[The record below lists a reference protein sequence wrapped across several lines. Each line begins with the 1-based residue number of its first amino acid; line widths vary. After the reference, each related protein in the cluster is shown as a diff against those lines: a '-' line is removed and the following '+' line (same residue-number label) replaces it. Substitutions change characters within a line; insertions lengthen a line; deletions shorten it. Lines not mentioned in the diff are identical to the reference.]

1 MEPERNNPSSR
12 RRTAGLVLLAAG
24 AAALVAYVLRVG
36 FLGDDLQFL
45 FAAQHAHGFRGVW
58 DYVVQ
63 PLGASFVWRPFVN
76 LFWFAKWSLFHTAAW
91 AYHAVSLALFFIA
104 TWFLYLI
111 AKRFGGRTFALV
123 AAAIF
128 LVMPFHAEAIV
139 WLSSVTDLLALL
151 GSLVTLYLFIR
162 YRDEGGTGTLTL
174 CAIAFF
180 LALCSKEFALMTP
193 VIALWI
199 DVLFQ
204 WKKSHAWKP
213 LARAYGTLAFVAV
226 LYLILRVSVLGNLS
240 GSNPGTT
247 QSFID
252 SLQLAPL
259 KMSVG
264 SFLYLFNHAALSR
277 ISQPFADFWLRW
289 RVYVTAV
296 VVVLLFALNIARW
309 KDARFW
315 KLIGLSA
322 GLIVLFS
329 VPMLA
334 LLPHINENLQ
344 HSRFLYAPS
353 VGVALLLATLVWQG
367 SEAKK
372 EEMKGRKVSRYTGY
386 GLLALT
392 IVVYAAGLAINLPPW
407 VKATKVMT
415 SAIDDIAANYA
426 PIAHATTPTVLYIHA
441 VPGAVDGAYAFH
453 DLYSFRE
460 LFDLRFKN
468 DNVTVV
474 PVGRYQVEQRYSLCT
489 TPATAVHLLQWNG
502 SGFDD
507 KDAVLTSWIIPAG
520 ATPVLG
526 FDSTETFVKNGWKAD
541 DLLVRQTGQ
550 GIELSDFGDTPTLT
564 VSVTKT
570 TLPSMNRSLEVALLG
585 DQKVDLTIA
594 WKSVGSTAYSAFQ
607 SVPFAV
613 KGTSTLSLCVYP
625 NWFVGSELAELQLRF
640 PKNLSGAITIEHV
653 LFR

>member
-1 MEPERNNPSSR
+1 MEPVQNNKNPR

-24 AAALVAYVLRVG
+24 AAALTAYVLRVG

-45 FAAQHAHGFRGVW
+45 FAAQHANGFREVF

-76 LFWFAKWSLFHTAAW
+76 LFWFAEWSLFGDAAW
-91 AYHAVSLALFFIA
+91 AYHTVSLALFFCA
-104 TWFLYLI
+104 AWLLYLI

-123 AAAIF
+123 AAVIF

-151 GSLVTLYLFIR
+151 GSLATLYLFIR
-162 YRDEGGTGTLTL
+162 YRDEGGTGTLSL
-174 CAIAFF
+174 CAVTFF

-204 WKKSHAWKP
+204 WKRSHAWKP
-213 LARAYGTLAFVAV
+213 LARAYGTLAFVAA
-226 LYLILRVSVLGNLS
+226 LYLVLRVSVLGNLS

-252 SLQLAPL
+252 ALQLAPL

-264 SFLYLFNHAALSR
+264 SFLYLFNHAVLSR
-277 ISQPFADFWLRW
+277 ISEPFADFWLRW
-289 RVYVTAV
+289 RVYVSAV
-296 VVVLLFALNIARW
+296 VLVLLFVLNLPRW

-315 KLIGLSA
+315 KLVGLSV
-322 GLIVLFS
+322 GFIVLFS
-329 VPMLA
+329 IPMLA

-353 VGVALLLATLVWQG
+353 VGVALLLATLLWQG
-367 SEAKK
+367 SGAKK
-372 EEMKGRKVSRYTGY
+372 VVRLIGGT
-386 GLLALT
+386 LLTLT

-415 SAIDDIAANYA
+415 SAIDNIAANYG

-460 LFDLRFKN
+460 LFDLRFEN
-468 DNVTVV
+468 PNVTVV
-474 PVGRYQVEQRYSLCT
+474 PVGRYQVEQKYSLCA
-489 TPATAVHLLQWNG
+489 TPATAVHLLKWNG

-507 KDAVLTSWIIPAG
+507 RDAVLTPWITQEGTAPAF
-520 ATPVLG
+520 G
-526 FDSTETFVKNGWKAD
+526 FDSTETFVRNGWKAD
-541 DLLVRQTGQ
+541 DLMVRQTDDGV
-550 GIELSDFGDTPTLT
+550 ELSDFGDRPTLT
-564 VSVTKT
+564 VNVTKT
-570 TLPSMNRSLEVALLG
+570 TLPSMIRSVELALAG
-585 DQKVDLTIA
+585 DRKVDMTIA
-594 WKSVGSTAYSAFQ
+594 WKAVGSTDYSTFQ
-607 SVPFAV
+607 SVPFAAQ
-613 KGTSTLSLCVYP
+613 GTSTLSLCAYP
-625 NWFVGSELAELQLRF
+625 NWFVGGELGSLQLRF
-640 PKNLSGAITIEHV
+640 PKRLTGAVTIEHV